1 VSGPVR
7 RPLQAVG
14 ETSDG
19 SRERAP
25 EVVMD
30 VPLWAWVAV
39 LAVIL
44 AMLAVDLV
52 AHRSAHVVSVRE
64 AAGWTAI
71 WVSLGLAFGGVV
83 WWAYGSQAGG
93 EYFAGYLIEKSLAVD
108 NVFVFALIF
117 SYFAVPR
124 EYQHRV
130 LFYGVIGA
138 LVFRAIFIA
147 GGAVVIEQ
155 FAWVLYL
162 FGAFLVFTGWKMF
175 THRNDE
181 MDPSR
186 NPALRLV
193 RRRVPSTEEYHGQ
206 KFWVKS
212 AGRWVA
218 TPLFTV
224 LVLVETT
231 DIIFAVDSIP
241 AIFAVTQEPFLVF
254 TSNAFAILGLRAMY
268 FLLADLIHRFVYLKA
283 GLAAILVLV
292 GVKMLLLDVWKVPIW
307 LSLAGI
313 ATILAGAV
321 GLSLR
326 ATRHRAGE
334 DRDAARDGIGI
345 GAVHGDDGEPVAR

>member
-1 VSGPVR
+1 
-7 RPLQAVG
+7 
-14 ETSDG
+14 
-19 SRERAP
+19 
-25 EVVMD
+25 MD
-30 VPLWAWVAV
+30 VPLWAWTAV

-44 AMLAVDLV
+44 VMLAIDLL
-52 AHRSAHVVSVRE
+52 AHRKAHVVSVRE
-64 AAGWTAI
+64 AAVWSAV
-71 WVSLGLAFGGVV
+71 WVTLGLAFGGIV
-83 WWAYGSQAGG
+83 WWAYGAEAGG
-93 EYFAGYLIEKSLAVD
+93 EYYAGYLIEKSLAVD

-117 SYFAVPR
+117 TYFAVPR

-130 LFYGVIGA
+130 LFYGVLGA

-147 GGAVVIEQ
+147 GGVVLIEN

-162 FGAFLVFTGWKMF
+162 FGAFLVFTGWKMYS
-175 THRNDE
+175 HRNDE

-186 NPALRLV
+186 NPVLRLV
-193 RRRVPSTEEYHGQ
+193 RRWVPSTDEYDGQ
-206 KFWVKS
+206 KFWVKR

-283 GLAAILVLV
+283 GLSAILVFV

-307 LSLAGI
+307 LSLTVI
-313 ATILAGAV
+313 ATCITVAV
-321 GLSLR
+321 VASLR
-326 ATRHRAGE
+326 ATRDQAPTSRGSEPDH
-334 DRDAARDGIGI
+334 DG
-345 GAVHGDDGEPVAR
+345 VRR